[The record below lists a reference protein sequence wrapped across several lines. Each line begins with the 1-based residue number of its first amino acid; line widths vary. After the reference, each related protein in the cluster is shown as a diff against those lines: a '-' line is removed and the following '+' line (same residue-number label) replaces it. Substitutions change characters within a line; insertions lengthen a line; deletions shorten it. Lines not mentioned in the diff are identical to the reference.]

1 MSPQFARPS
10 GVTVIHFFLTSSS
23 AAFSSATQESWAL
36 GVSSGRAL
44 ATALRQMVSRSIFGT
59 GAERATIRT
68 NGVISVTPIKALRP
82 RRGRKRAARHLGG
95 PDGPNREGGIKQ
107 LAAGAMIARAA

>member
-36 GVSSGRAL
+36 GLSSGRAL

-59 GAERATIRT
+59 GAERATIST
-68 NGVISVTPIKALRP
+68 NGVISVTPMKALRFEHVAVGSGP
-82 RRGRKRAARHLGG
+82 PSTLEG
-95 PDGPNREGGIKQ
+95 PDGPNREGGINNSRLTQ
-107 LAAGAMIARAA
+107 